1 MGVHRVGTGTG
12 AGTPGTGAGATVGA
26 AGGGTDGVEMVE
38 DVGAVV
44 EVLATPELLE
54 LLSEGACED
63 VPVAGAASR
72 AATSHRPSRN
82 RIVTAYCTVAFRS
95 AATVASTVAKTRTTP

>member
-12 AGTPGTGAGATVGA
+12 AGVPGTGAGGATVGA
-26 AGGGTDGVEMVE
+26 AGGGTDGVEVVE

-44 EVLATPELLE
+44 EVLAAPELLE

-72 AATSHRPSRN
+72 AATSHRPSRS
-82 RIVTAYCTVAFRS
+82 RIVTAYCTVTF
-95 AATVASTVAKTRTTP
+95 